1 MKRLLCALACVC
13 LWSIGA
19 AGAGLDAPSE
29 PVPEAV
35 KTITGKEIGGHL
47 RFLASDFMKGR
58 DTASPETRVA
68 SEYLAAH
75 LFAAGA
81 EPLGDHDGPAR
92 TYFQSF
98 PLEVVTPLEAGT
110 ELDLILQFNGSKRVI
125 PCKLGSEFIL
135 RPHGLAPGEVEAPVV
150 FAGFG
155 RVNAD
160 QKIDDY
166 AGLNVKNQFVLVYEG
181 RPDDPQGQQSR
192 RFFNPFNKASVAQ
205 KNGALGVIMIQ
216 APGRQSPAPRVP
228 FSSSNLGFAH
238 PSMTLGPAPPCL
250 PALMLSDPIR
260 DVLVAALGLAVD
272 SKPHVISS
280 GSVRAR
286 FRHAARKELKNDRNV
301 IGWFPGS
308 DPEKKKEVIFFSA
321 HYDHVGVNDKGEI
334 FNGSDDNA
342 SGTSSLLE
350 IAEAFGQGPKP
361 ARSVAF
367 LWVSGEEKGLLGSE
381 WFSNHQALPAGSK
394 IVADINLDM
403 VSRND
408 PKKIGITPSP
418 RLSQYNSLIP
428 AAQATCKAEGME
440 AVFDADQ
447 YYGRTDSYNFS
458 RKGIPVI
465 FFFAGVHAD
474 YHQPTDDFEKADL
487 EKAARVARA
496 AYRLG
501 WRIAQERDAPRKID
515 SEAGKKADSAVTSK

>member
-1 MKRLLCALACVC
+1 
-13 LWSIGA
+13 
-19 AGAGLDAPSE
+19 
-29 PVPEAV
+29 
-35 KTITGKEIGGHL
+35 
-47 RFLASDFMKGR
+47 
-58 DTASPETRVA
+58 
-68 SEYLAAH
+68 
-75 LFAAGA
+75 
-81 EPLGDHDGPAR
+81 
-92 TYFQSF
+92 
-98 PLEVVTPLEAGT
+98 
-110 ELDLILQFNGSKRVI
+110 
-125 PCKLGSEFIL
+125 
-135 RPHGLAPGEVEAPVV
+135 
-150 FAGFG
+150 
-155 RVNAD
+155 
-160 QKIDDY
+160 
-166 AGLNVKNQFVLVYEG
+166 
-181 RPDDPQGQQSR
+181 
-192 RFFNPFNKASVAQ
+192 
-205 KNGALGVIMIQ
+205 
-216 APGRQSPAPRVP
+216 
-228 FSSSNLGFAH
+228 
-238 PSMTLGPAPPCL
+238 MTLGPAPPSL
-250 PALMLSDPIR
+250 PALLLSDPIR
-260 DVLVAALGLAVD
+260 DVLVAALDLAAD
-272 SKPHVISS
+272 SKPHEISG

-286 FRHAARKELKNDRNV
+286 FRHAARKELKTDRNV
-301 IGWFPGS
+301 VGLFPGS

-381 WFSNHQALPAGSK
+381 WFSNHQTLPAGSK

-474 YHQPTDDFEKADL
+474 YHRPTDDFDKADL

-515 SEAGKKADSAVTSK
+515 SKAAKKAEAAVTSK